1 MERKRTSEEAFDIAS
16 MRNRSNTSSRPRQAE
31 NPLFEVMPCKYMEGD
46 NVGEFTGNMMLHFR
60 ASYENRVEAREQLS
74 EFLLTETPR
83 WNQAMRY
90 FAVKIFTIKQAGDI
104 LKILRKIEDKKA
116 NHLPAVIDEE
126 LFIHAKTQHVKI
138 ISHDNMYMLDGDC
151 YPLKELLKP
160 LGFLYESF
168 DGIQAWRAQREK
180 VEMKAIKDIMN
191 KYGWQYTIY
200 EKTMDS
206 ATTSSSS

>member
-1 MERKRTSEEAFDIAS
+1 MERKRTCGEAFDIAT

-31 NPLFEVMPCKYMEGD
+31 NPLFEVMPCRYMEGE
-46 NVGEFTGNMMLHFR
+46 NVGVFTGNMMLHFR
-60 ASYENRVEAREQLS
+60 ASYENKDDAREQLS

-83 WNQAMRY
+83 WNQGRRY
-90 FAVKIFTIKQAGDI
+90 FAVKIFTIKQAEDI
-104 LKILRKIEDKKA
+104 LKTLQKIEDKKA

-126 LFIHAKTQHVKI
+126 LFIHAKLQHVKI
-138 ISHDNMYMLDGDC
+138 ILHDNMCMLDGDC

-168 DGIQAWRAQREK
+168 DGIQAWRAK
-180 VEMKAIKDIMN
+180 CDNVEMEAIQDIMN
-191 KYGWQYTIY
+191 KYGWEYTIY
-200 EKTMDS
+200 KNTVDS